1 MTSSYEISVVIDDG
15 NDRLND
21 LVFSDRK
28 IGDDQEDYS
37 RGSTIPQDEG
47 IFQFWRNCREM
58 YDRKVMVL
66 IALQFINEGGN
77 IMTMLAC
84 TLIFA

>member
-1 MTSSYEISVVIDDG
+1 
-15 NDRLND
+15 
-21 LVFSDRK
+21 
-28 IGDDQEDYS
+28 
-37 RGSTIPQDEG
+37 
-47 IFQFWRNCREM
+47 
-58 YDRKVMVL
+58 MVL